1 MPLLPVGEEAK
12 RLRHNIANRKFY
24 HKKKKD
30 KQTAEERRAKDRQR
44 KRQNKQQ
51 QQQQQ
56 QDVNNRTPGNQP
68 TPMATSVSSRSRP
81 FLSPVDRDQPTP
93 PAFLMSPQN
102 KWLLEEHQAM
112 LARKS
117 DKRKRDTD
125 EVNDLR
131 ERQAEELKE
140 IRERE
145 AEDLKEIRER
155 EAEDCNRHLDIVDFA
170 GGRTTLQEA
179 LTLLCSAWTSLRH
192 LLIYLSTVD
201 PVSHFFPF
209 GNNSSTLLE
218 DA

>member
-44 KRQNKQQ
+44 KRQNKQ

-140 IRERE
+140 IRERQ

-155 EAEDCNRHLDIVDFA
+155 QAEDLKEMLPLSKTNLKWSSQSSFLLWPLSEAVTCWFLAA
-170 GGRTTLQEA
+170 GRA
-179 LTLLCSAWTSLRH
+179 L
-192 LLIYLSTVD
+192 
-201 PVSHFFPF
+201 
-209 GNNSSTLLE
+209 SSK
-218 DA
+218 